1 MSTTQKA
8 YQMATNLQEELK
20 LRLAR
25 LGTPVAVA
33 NVTFDSDQTPLIQ
46 VGTGS
51 VGAAGGLIK
60 IGPMTG
66 WDLSLNSIGLAT
78 PVVAQHE
85 ISYVDEASVSGNTP
99 DLVANI
105 LFAIARLGCRFQRY
119 QCANGTAPDAAQLI
133 ASNKKGAP
141 IDPNFRNGMLDLQ

>member
-25 LGTPVAVA
+25 LATAVTVG
-33 NVTFDSDQTPLIQ
+33 NVTFDSDQAPLIQ

-60 IGPMTG
+60 IAPLSG
-66 WDLSLNSIGLAT
+66 WDLSLNSIGLST

-85 ISYVDEASVSGNTP
+85 ISYVDEASVAGNTP
-99 DLVANI
+99 ELVANI
-105 LFAIARLGCRFQRY
+105 LFALARQGCRFQRY

-133 ASNKKGAP
+133 AGNKKGAP